1 MDYFEPNISQ
11 EPIINKGGTKKWL
24 LNEHYTLK
32 KKQRKEPF
40 TKSEYDKNPNEFYGF
55 SKLKNEFI
63 CANPKCKSK
72 KVECIRHIYQPID
85 MRVDETFAEFYCPGC
100 EKYTFVEYYRDDS

>member
-24 LNEHYTLK
+24 LNEHYTPK
-32 KKQRKEPF
+32 KKQKEPF
-40 TKSEYDKNPNEFYGF
+40 TKSEYDKNSNKFYGF
-55 SKLKNEFI
+55 GKLKSEFV

-72 KVECIRHIYQPID
+72 KVECIWHLYQPID
-85 MRVDETFAEFYCPGC
+85 MRVDETFAEFYCPNCG
-100 EKYTFVEYYRDDS
+100 KYTFVEYYRDDR